1 MVKKETKIMKKS
13 SHWLLWGAFLSSLFF
28 LLPCVYS
35 GSSFKGNE
43 SFLSGTI
50 AVAHA
55 DDTTNRATLKKL
67 KVEPLYRSV
76 RLTWKTKK
84 GDKTPMTFKIYR
96 SMANPDG
103 SYTLVASIERKPG
116 VKKYK
121 YIDKSLPVEENY
133 FYKLTIPETK
143 ETFGPFQ
150 VRPPFSL
157 PTT

>member
-1 MVKKETKIMKKS
+1 MKKP

-28 LLPCVYS
+28 VLPCVYF
-35 GSSFKGNE
+35 GSSSKGNG

-50 AVAHA
+50 SVAHA
-55 DDTTNRATLKKL
+55 EDTKKGVTIKKL

-76 RLTWKTKK
+76 RVTWKTKK
-84 GDKTPMTFKIYR
+84 GEKTPMTFKIYR
-96 SMANPDG
+96 SMASPDG
-103 SYTLVASIERKPG
+103 SYKLVASIERKPG

-121 YIDKSLPVEENY
+121 YLDKNLLVEENY
-133 FYKLTIPETK
+133 FYKLMIPETK

>member
-1 MVKKETKIMKKS
+1 MKKS
-13 SHWLLWGAFLSSLFF
+13 SHWLLGAFLVSLFF
-28 LLPCVYS
+28 VLPYVYS
-35 GSSFKGNE
+35 ERSFNETGSF
-43 SFLSGTI
+43 FSGTI
-50 AVAHA
+50 SVAHA
-55 DDTTNRATLKKL
+55 EDTKKSATIKKL
-67 KVEPLYRSV
+67 KVEPLYKSV
-76 RLTWKTKK
+76 RVTWKTKK

-96 SMANPDG
+96 SMANPNG
-103 SYTLVASIERKPG
+103 SYKLVASIERKPG

-121 YIDKSLPVEENY
+121 YLDKSLLVEENY

>member
-1 MVKKETKIMKKS
+1 MVKKETKIMKKPG
-13 SHWLLWGAFLSSLFF
+13 HWLLWGAFLSSLFF
-28 LLPCVYS
+28 VLTCLYS
-35 GSSFKGNE
+35 GSSTKGNG
-43 SFLSGTI
+43 SFLSNI
-50 AVAHA
+50 ISVAHA
-55 DDTTNRATLKKL
+55 QDTKKNVTIKKL

-84 GDKTPMTFKIYR
+84 GETIPMTFKIYR

-121 YIDKSLPVEENY
+121 YIDKNLLVEENY
-133 FYKLTIPETK
+133 FYKLMIPETK
-143 ETFGPFQ
+143 ESFGPFQ

-157 PTT
+157 PST